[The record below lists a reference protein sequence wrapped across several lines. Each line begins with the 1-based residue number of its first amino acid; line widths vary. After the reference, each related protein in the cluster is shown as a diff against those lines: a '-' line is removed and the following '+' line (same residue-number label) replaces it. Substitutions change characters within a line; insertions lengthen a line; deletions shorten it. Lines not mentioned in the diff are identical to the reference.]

1 MQTKCKV
8 VNGTSYHKETK
19 DEVIEVLENARAKRT
34 RLHFE
39 FGDPKTGKNW
49 NEENDVDG
57 YIGRSTGIIKIPL
70 LIKNSRSTGGGV
82 LLDNCIIAI
91 YTSKG
96 KEVLYKR
103 TYPRSRQ
110 FKKWPKGC

>member
-1 MQTKCKV
+1 MQTKYKV
-8 VNGTSYHKETK
+8 VNGTSYQKETK
-19 DEVIEVLENARAKRT
+19 DDVIEVLEDARQNRT

-49 NEENDVDG
+49 NEVNDCDG
-57 YIGRSTGIIKIPL
+57 YVGRSTGPVKIPL
-70 LIKNSRSTGGGV
+70 LIKRIDSIGGGG

-96 KEVLYKR
+96 NKKLY
-103 TYPRSRQ
+103 PI
-110 FKKWPKGC
+110 KK